1 MLPEYIQHGTYRLDF
16 IPNHPISNAKQN
28 PRAREPARCIRK
40 TQKGHNRCIP
50 KQPQSSRASQADSL
64 RRQQPAAP
72 NGTRRSHDRQHRTL
86 SAAGAIRL
94 VNSNRKLEGFEKHL
108 LARLNARSAKMTMA
122 DLYSRLLMDWVDFSL
137 AKEKGDTT
145 TNDQNA
151 DALDED
157 YEVAERQ
164 QKQRLRQLCDQFE
177 AVVFT
182 LEMNEQAIHSFLERL
197 FPEEKRATKPCKT
210 YVIMSGRKPPS
221 NGKWRSRST
230 RPRCP
235 TASEACSQRISSV
248 RGSKRC

>member
-1 MLPEYIQHGTYRLDF
+1 MAPIDSTLSQTILSLTQSKIRELENQRDAYEKRKKDIIDASQNS
-16 IPNHPISNAKQN
+16 PNPLERVKLILSAVNN
-28 PRAREPARCIRK
+28 L
-40 TQKGHNRCIP
+40 
-50 KQPQSSRASQADSL
+50 QPQTARDDPTIVSIGRYLQQAQYDSSI
-64 RRQQPAAP
+64 P
-72 NGTRRSHDRQHRTL
+72 
-86 SAAGAIRL
+86 
-94 VNSNRKLEGFEKHL
+94 VKKLEGFEKHI

-137 AKEKGDTT
+137 AKEKEDTT

-151 DALDED
+151 DAPDED
-157 YEVAERQ
+157 YEVIEEQ

-182 LEMNEQAIHSFLERL
+182 PLETNEQAIHSFLERL
-197 FPEEKRATKPCKT
+197 FPEEKKGHEVWKT
-210 YVIMSGRKPPS
+210 YVIISGRKSPS

-235 TASEACSQRISSV
+235 TASEACSRRISSV